1 MSHALPISLFILG
14 LFCYWFAMADR
25 YVTFLYGHLGAIPFD
40 DVTNSRYWMAGLVAS
55 GAVMVVA
62 DFLTLSAK
70 ICVNLR
76 PINLAHRRCIA

>member
-1 MSHALPISLFILG
+1 MSHALPISMFILG
-14 LFCYWFAMADR
+14 LFCYWFAIAER
-25 YVTFLYGHLGAIPFD
+25 YVTFLYGHLGATPFD
-40 DVTNSRYWMAGLVAS
+40 DVTNSRYWM
-55 GAVMVVA
+55 AVMVVA